1 MTTTIPKHD
10 TLLEYF
16 YHWVDTKPD
25 FPFLKQPYGEVWKT
39 LSYKEA
45 YEEAAKMATALGK
58 MGLKKGDHIAI
69 FSKNCYHW
77 ILADLAI
84 MMGGY
89 VSIPLYHNLS
99 PGQLQEVLEL
109 SDSKLLFAGKLDAWE
124 KHAEM
129 VPEDLPIIRFPHY
142 EGNAKVTQGTSWEE
156 LTANHNPQVGRFI
169 PDPESLWTIMFTSGT
184 TGTPKGVMHL
194 HKTPAQIIKDD
205 VKNDWIKVG
214 RYPGSRL
221 LSYLP
226 LNHVGEKIGIYTTA
240 LCIGGT
246 IHFAESIDTF
256 ADNLQYTQP
265 NIFFAVPRIWTKFY
279 LGVAS
284 KIPLSAQNWLF
295 KVPILSGILKKSIK
309 KKLGMGDAKIVATGA
324 AITPAYLKKWY
335 KQFGLH
341 LIEAYGMTEVCGSF
355 TNSVELDCPLDTVGK
370 VVPGCEVKIDPDSGE
385 VLMRSPYMMEGYYKA
400 PELTAKVLK
409 DGWLHSGDQG
419 TLDDEGYLR
428 IIGRVSDAFKTSK
441 GKFVTPNPMEET
453 LGDTELIEQVCVA
466 GLGIP
471 QPIALVNLSEVA
483 GSRDKDAIEE
493 VLMGKLQEVNSRVA
507 NFEKVSTLVIDQE
520 TWTPENELIT
530 PTLKIRRQAL
540 NKKHGEHFLNWHNS
554 KDTIIWLG

>member
-1 MTTTIPKHD
+1 MTTTIPKYD

-25 FPFLKQPYGEVWKT
+25 FPFLKQPYGEAWKT

-45 YEEAAKMATALGK
+45 CEEAAKMATALGK
-58 MGLKKGDHIAI
+58 MGLQKGDHIAI

-99 PGQLQEVLEL
+99 PSQLKEVLEL
-109 SDSKLLFAGKLDAWE
+109 SDSKLLFAGKLDAWG

-129 VPEDLPIIRFPHY
+129 VPKDLPLIRFPHY
-142 EGNAKVTQGTSWEE
+142 EGNDRVHQGTNWDE
-156 LTANHNPQVGRFI
+156 LTASHNPQADRFI
-169 PDPESLWTIMFTSGT
+169 SDPESLWTIMFTSGT

-205 VKNDWIKVG
+205 VQNDWIKVG
-214 RYPGSRL
+214 RHPGSRL

-246 IHFAESIDTF
+246 IHFAENIDTF

-295 KVPILSGILKKSIK
+295 KIPLLSGILKKSIK
-309 KKLGMGDAKIVATGA
+309 KKNK
-324 AITPAYLKKWY
+324 
-335 KQFGLH
+335 
-341 LIEAYGMTEVCGSF
+341 
-355 TNSVELDCPLDTVGK
+355 
-370 VVPGCEVKIDPDSGE
+370 
-385 VLMRSPYMMEGYYKA
+385 
-400 PELTAKVLK
+400 
-409 DGWLHSGDQG
+409 
-419 TLDDEGYLR
+419 
-428 IIGRVSDAFKTSK
+428 
-441 GKFVTPNPMEET
+441 
-453 LGDTELIEQVCVA
+453 
-466 GLGIP
+466 
-471 QPIALVNLSEVA
+471 
-483 GSRDKDAIEE
+483 
-493 VLMGKLQEVNSRVA
+493 
-507 NFEKVSTLVIDQE
+507 EK
-520 TWTPENELIT
+520 
-530 PTLKIRRQAL
+530 
-540 NKKHGEHFLNWHNS
+540 
-554 KDTIIWLG
+554 